1 MSVQDRVHD
10 LLDPVVAT
18 LDVELVDVEFAGGT
32 LRVTIDRDGGVT
44 TESLAEVNRLIS
56 PILDQHD
63 PIPGRYTL
71 EVSSPGLERKLKR
84 PDHYRRAIGE
94 QVLVKLVPDAAH
106 RRLRGQLVAV
116 DASPGTVDLDVVE
129 VDGVELDEPERR
141 QVPLSEVTT
150 ARTVFEWG
158 PAPKPGGPKAKNA
171 KAKSSKAKNSKS
183 KKKTKQQAPRG
194 KSEVRDE
201 Q

>member
-18 LDVELVDVEFAGGT
+18 LGVELVDVEFAGGT

-106 RRLRGQLVAV
+106 RRLRGQLVSV
-116 DASPGTVDLDVVE
+116 DADADTVDLDVVE
-129 VDGVELDEPERR
+129 VDGIELDEPERR

-158 PAPKPGGPKAKNA
+158 PAPKPGGPKNKNS
-171 KAKSSKAKNSKS
+171 KTKNSKAKNSKS